1 MFSERVI
8 DKYFPHATSNTIARH
23 ISGRKQQL
31 LISGSM
37 EMNFTYI
44 ISYIKHFFILNFV
57 ILLVFLSHIELLTL
71 FFSHFISKGE

>member
-1 MFSERVI
+1 MFSEGAI

-37 EMNFTYI
+37 EMNFTHY
-44 ISYIKHFFILNFV
+44 
-57 ILLVFLSHIELLTL
+57 
-71 FFSHFISKGE
+71 